1 MALANDVLKVARSQ
15 IGVKES
21 PACSNKVKYN
31 NEYYGRV
38 VSGDNYDWCAVFVWW
53 VFKEAGCSELF
64 FGGKKSAYCPSI
76 ADYYIAKGQ
85 TVGKNEGKA
94 GDIVLFDFND
104 NGTSD
109 HIGFIEEKNP
119 DGTYTTIEGNTGG
132 NGQVMRKTRYK
143 SDISWICRPKYNG
156 KTSNVGNIVYL
167 SPSRHGVGNNK
178 CLKSGCY
185 EDKHTRPIAEECAK
199 HLKASGLVPVI
210 ADKDKS
216 LKERCKESNALR
228 SVLHVPIHTNAS
240 ADEDVRYLMLMA
252 LKDSGEHLEMMK
264 TVAPFLKEIY
274 PDKKKVV
281 YDARP
286 DLDEISEPNA
296 MTLYAELGFHTNN
309 KDVDKFIHKPE
320 MVGKALAQ
328 GICKHLG
335 VKFKEAGKSAA
346 STSTAKK
353 EETAKE
359 TDNLK
364 VDGDWGKDTTKK
376 TQKVLGTVIDG
387 IVSKQLISCKKY
399 LPNAMESSWE
409 FVKESQGGSAMIKK
423 VQKLVGAKQD
433 GEAGGETVEKMQKF
447 LKEKGFYTGK
457 IDKSMGEQTVKGW
470 QKYVN
475 SRLEKK
481 S

>member
-1 MALANDVLKVARSQ
+1 MSSASQVLKIARSQ

-21 PACSNKVKYN
+21 PADSNKVKYN

-109 HIGFIEEKNP
+109 HIGIIEKKNS

-132 NGQVMRKTRYK
+132 NGQVMRRTRYK
-143 SDISWICRPKYNG
+143 SDINHICRPKYNG
-156 KTSNVGNIVYL
+156 KTSNVGSIVYL
-167 SPSRHGVGNNK
+167 SPSRHGVGNNE
-178 CLKSGCY
+178 CLKPGCY
-185 EDKHTRPIAEECAK
+185 EDKHTRPIAEACAK

-210 ADKDKS
+210 ADKDKP
-216 LKERCKESNALR
+216 LDARCKESNALKA
-228 SVLHVPIHTNAS
+228 VLYVPIHTNAS
-240 ADEDVRYLMLMA
+240 DDEDVRYLMLMA

-264 TVAPFLKEIY
+264 TVVPFLEAVY
-274 PDKKKVV
+274 PDKKKTVF
-281 YDARP
+281 DARP
-286 DLDEISEPNA
+286 KLTEIEKPNA
-296 MTLYAELGFHTNN
+296 MTLYTELGFHTNN
-309 KDVDKFIHKPE
+309 KDVDEFIHKPE

-335 VKFKEAGKSAA
+335 VKFKEAGKSA
-346 STSTAKK
+346 TSTAKK

-359 TDNLK
+359 ADKLK
-364 VDGDWGKDTTKK
+364 VDGDWGKDATKK

-409 FVKESQGGSAMIKK
+409 FVKESRGGSAMIKAL
-423 VQKLVGAKQD
+423 QKLVGAKQD
-433 GEAGGETVEKMQKF
+433 GEAGGETIEKMQKF
-447 LKEKGFYTGK
+447 LKSKGFYKGK
-457 IDKSMGEQTVKGW
+457 IDKSMGEMTVKAW

-481 S
+481 

>member
-1 MALANDVLKVARSQ
+1 MASASQVLKVARSQ

-21 PACSNKVKYN
+21 PTGSNKVKYN

-64 FGGKKSAYCPSI
+64 YGGKKSAYCPSI

-85 TVGKNEGKA
+85 TVGKSEGKA

-143 SDISWICRPKYNG
+143 SDINHICRPKYDG
-156 KTSNVGNIVYL
+156 KKTGRVVYL
-167 SPSRHGVGNNK
+167 SPSNHGVGQNK

-210 ADKDKS
+210 AAKGKS
-216 LKERCKESNALR
+216 LSSRCEESNSLGA
-228 SVLHVPIHTNAS
+228 VLHVPIHTNAS
-240 ADEDVRYLMLMA
+240 SDEDTRYLMFMA
-252 LKDSGEHLEMMK
+252 YKESGEYLEMMQ
-264 TVAPFLKEIY
+264 TVASHVKAVY
-274 PDKKKVV
+274 PDTKKVV

-286 DLDEISEPNA
+286 ELIEVKQPNA
-296 MTLYAELGFHTNN
+296 RTLYCEMGFHTNE
-309 KDVDKFIHKPE
+309 KDVNEFIHKPD

-328 GICKHLG
+328 GICERLG
-335 VKFKEAGKSAA
+335 VEFKEAGKGGI
-346 STSTAKK
+346 TITPAKK

-359 TDNLK
+359 TDKLK
-364 VDGDWGKDTTKK
+364 VDGDWGKETTKK
-376 TQKVLGTVIDG
+376 TQEVLGTVIDG

-399 LPNAMESSWE
+399 LPNAKESSWE
-409 FVKESQGGSAMIKK
+409 FVKESQGGSSMIKK

-433 GEAGGETVEKMQKF
+433 GEAGSETVEKVQKF
-447 LKEKGFYTGK
+447 LKGKGFYTGK

-470 QKYVN
+470 QEYVN